1 MSSNLRKTL
10 RPVLN
15 TLRRVN
21 KIPFLESFLSGK
33 TQGKDHSSFWV
44 KLLPP
49 LHSYKRG
56 SIRHVQRN
64 GINYRLD
71 ISDFIE
77 YVIYFGL
84 AIEPKKSLYNSVK
97 DGMNIFDIGT
107 NMGETLLNFAKLN
120 PGGKNYGFEPVPFLH
135 EKAMTNINLNN
146 FGNIYLNNLALS
158 HEAGVL
164 FFELPKNRNFGSISM
179 SVSPNEN
186 SKEVKAVTFDSYITD
201 NNISK
206 VDLVK
211 IDVEGFEKNVLL
223 GAVETI
229 KRFKP
234 VLFIEVVD
242 SYLKK
247 NGSSA
252 TDLIHTIIS
261 LGYTVSDADTLESL
275 DQVKDFSG
283 KVHDILCRP
292 LQAAS

>member
-1 MSSNLRKTL
+1 MSATIRKTIK
-10 RPVLN
+10 PVL
-15 TLRRVN
+15 TTVRRVN
-21 KIPFLESFLSGK
+21 QLPFLESFLSK
-33 TQGKDHSSFWV
+33 QTQGKGHSSLWV
-44 KLLPP
+44 KLLPS
-49 LHSYKRG
+49 LDSYKRG

-64 GINYRLD
+64 GIKYELD

-84 AIEPKKSLYNSVK
+84 EVEPKKSLYNAVK
-97 DGMNIFDIGT
+97 DGMNVFDIGT

-120 PGGKNYGFEPVPFLH
+120 PNGKNYGFEPVPFLY
-135 EKAMTNINLNN
+135 EKATKNIGLND
-146 FGNIYLNNLALS
+146 FENICLNNLALS
-158 HEAGVL
+158 HEPGAL

-201 NNISK
+201 NNIGK
-206 VDLVK
+206 VDLLK

-223 GAVETI
+223 GAIETI
-229 KRFKP
+229 KRHKP

-242 SYLKK
+242 AYLKK

-252 TDLIHTIIS
+252 TDLIQTIVS

-275 DQVKDFSG
+275 DHVEDFSG
-283 KVHDILCRP
+283 GIHDILCRP
-292 LQAAS
+292 L

>member
-1 MSSNLRKTL
+1 MSSNLRNTL

-21 KIPFLESFLSGK
+21 KLPFLESFLSRK
-33 TQGKDHSSFWV
+33 TQGKGHSNFWV

-84 AIEPKKSLYNSVK
+84 EVEPKKPLYNSVK
-97 DGMNIFDIGT
+97 DGMNAFDIGT
-107 NMGETLLNFAKLN
+107 NMGETLLNFARLN
-120 PGGKNYGFEPVPFLH
+120 PNGKNYGFEPVPFLY
-135 EKAMTNINLNN
+135 EKAMSNIDLNN
-146 FGNIYLNNLALS
+146 FRNISLNNLALS
-158 HEAGVL
+158 HEPGAL
-164 FFELPKNRNFGSISM
+164 FFELPKNKNFGSISM
-179 SVSPNEN
+179 SLSATEN
-186 SKEVKAVTFDSYITD
+186 SKEVKAVTFDSYITE
-201 NNISK
+201 NNIGK

-223 GAVETI
+223 GALETI
-229 KRFKP
+229 KRHKP
-234 VLFIEVVD
+234 ILFIEVVD
-242 SYLKK
+242 AYLRK

-252 TDLIHTIIS
+252 TDLIHTIIG

-275 DQVKDFSG
+275 DHVKDFSG
-283 KVHDILCRP
+283 RVLDILCRP
-292 LQAAS
+292 L